1 MTTLPADW
9 LTHGLLDAE
18 YQKYVIL
25 AYLQAVQQ
33 NFAADKLCPDLP
45 DLRQRYTESQQFLN
59 NKGTLSA
66 AFPKKISRV
75 NPGPPPRIEY
85 QAEQSDTGYL
95 ADVDDILSFVLPRFG
110 KLLGQ
115 GQQQWADIAGS
126 LALEPVGLQPL
137 RPDEGYLFLHV
148 SNQTE
153 TRIYQFTLTLYADH
167 EPGGRWVKV
176 QFVETTRRSLANTF
190 ENMKLALLR
199 RNPHLP
205 NPATFALET
214 QRNYPVEETL
224 LPIAKG
230 LLAKIA

>member
-1 MTTLPADW
+1 MTILPADW

-45 DLRQRYTESQQFLN
+45 DLRQRYAESQQFLTS
-59 NKGTLSA
+59 KGTLSA

-85 QAEQSDTGYL
+85 KPEPGDTGYL

-115 GQQQWADIAGS
+115 GQQRWTDIAGS

-137 RPDEGYLFLHV
+137 RPNEGYLFLHV
-148 SNQTE
+148 SNQAE

-167 EPGGRWVKV
+167 EPGGRWVQL
-176 QFVETTRRSLANTF
+176 QFVESTRRSLANTF
-190 ENMKLALLR
+190 ENMKLGLLR
-199 RNPHLP
+199 RNRHLP
-205 NPATFALET
+205 NPAAFALET
-214 QRNYPVEETL
+214 QRSYPVEETL

-230 LLAKIA
+230 LLATTA